1 MLSQGQGVRSNLVS
15 ELRLQVLVEDK
26 SNAKALFRRGKARL
40 QLQQT
45 EEAQADLQAAAKLA
59 PGDRAIAQE
68 LQAVRQNLRADHK
81 AQSRMYKGRLKPDPE
96 PSSQGTQLHTGMI
109 ASLLASLQSFFGS
122 LQAWVLRR

>member
-1 MLSQGQGVRSNLVS
+1 MLA
-15 ELRLQVLVEDK
+15 EDK

-68 LQAVRQNLRADHK
+68 LQAVRQTLRADHK
-81 AQSRMYKGRLKPDPE
+81 AQSRMFKGRLKPDPE
-96 PSSQGTQLHTGMI
+96 PASPDSKIHSGMFAGLI
-109 ASLLASLQSFFGS
+109 ATVQSFFRS
-122 LQAWVLRR
+122 LQAWLLRHR